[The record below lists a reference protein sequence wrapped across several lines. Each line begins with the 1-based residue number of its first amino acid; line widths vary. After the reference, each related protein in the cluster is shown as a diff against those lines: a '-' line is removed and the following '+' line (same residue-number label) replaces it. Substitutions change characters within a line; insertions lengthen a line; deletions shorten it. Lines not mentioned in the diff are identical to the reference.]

1 MKVNQLKIGAIL
13 SYIVIGLNMIVGL
26 AYTPVLIRMLGQSE
40 YGLYSLVA
48 SIISYLTVLDLGFG
62 NAIIIYTA
70 RFRAK
75 KQEKEE
81 HKLYGMFIIIYTI
94 IGIIAAIGGVILY
107 LNINNLFGNSM
118 TSDEIEIAKK
128 MMLILTFNLAITFP
142 FSIFGNIITAYEKF
156 VFSKIIKIV
165 QIIVVPCIMLP
176 LLFLGYK
183 SITMVMVTTVV
194 NVACLLANTIV
205 CLKALKIRIEFGKFN
220 IPLLKEI
227 FAYSFFI
234 FLNQIID
241 KVNWS
246 LDQFILGTVAG
257 TVAVAIYS
265 AAAQFNTMY
274 LAFSTAI
281 SNVLLPKVTKMEA
294 QNASDEEFTEIFIKT
309 GRIQYIVMALILTGF
324 LLFGQTFIN
333 VWAGE
338 GYETAYYI
346 ACIMMIPVTVPLIQN
361 IGLSILQAKN
371 KYKYRTIIFLG
382 IAILNVALSIPLAK
396 SFGGVGSAI
405 GTSISLILGQ
415 IIILNI
421 YYHKV
426 IHINMI
432 EFWKNILKMSIPVLL
447 AFGFCF
453 IINCFIP
460 AKGIIM
466 IAIEGIIYVAIY
478 AGLMWIMGMNSYE
491 KNLITKPINKI
502 LAKIKNKDYIKA
514 GEK

>member
-13 SYIVIGLNMIVGL
+13 SYIVIGLNMLVGL

-94 IGIIAAIGGVILY
+94 IGIIAAIGGVVLY

-118 TSDEIEIAKK
+118 TPDEIEIAKK

-176 LLFLGYK
+176 LLFLGYR

-205 CLKALKIRIEFGKFN
+205 CLKSLKIKIEFGKFN

-241 KVNWS
+241 KINWS
-246 LDQFILGTVAG
+246 LDQFVLGTVAG
-257 TVAVAIYS
+257 TVAVAVYS

-274 LAFSTAI
+274 LSFSTAI

-338 GYETAYYI
+338 GYQSAYYI

-371 KYKYRTIIFLG
+371 KYKYRTIIFFE
-382 IAILNVALSIPLAK
+382 IAILNVAISIPLAK
-396 SFGGVGSAI
+396 AYGGIGSAI

-421 YYHKV
+421 YYHKA

-432 EFWKNILKMSIPVLL
+432 KFWKSILKMTIPIVLSYMIGFSAIILLNIKGLIPL
-447 AFGFCF
+447 AITAVVYVLIYSALMWNFGM
-453 IINCFIP
+453 NNYE
-460 AKGIIM
+460 KGIFIGP
-466 IAIEGIIYVAIY
+466 IKKV
-478 AGLMWIMGMNSYE
+478 
-491 KNLITKPINKI
+491 INKI
-502 LAKIKNKDYIKA
+502 KK
-514 GEK
+514 